1 MGSEQQ
7 AARAPDPMDA
17 RREIVSVAGLA
28 CLIVLLS
35 LMLAQWMAGHPFD

>member
-1 MGSEQQ
+1 
-7 AARAPDPMDA
+7 
-17 RREIVSVAGLA
+17 VSVAGLA